1 MTERRLACA
10 SIFLF
15 ANMLYV
21 ALVAQGVV
29 SGEMAGAYFAV
40 AMAWALKLS
49 VYRHRDH
56 RRRDPHR

>member
-1 MTERRLACA
+1 VTERRLACA
-10 SIFLF
+10 TLFLL
-15 ANMLYV
+15 ANVLYV
-21 ALVAQGVV
+21 GLVAQGVV
-29 SGEMAGAYFAV
+29 SAEMAGAYFFG